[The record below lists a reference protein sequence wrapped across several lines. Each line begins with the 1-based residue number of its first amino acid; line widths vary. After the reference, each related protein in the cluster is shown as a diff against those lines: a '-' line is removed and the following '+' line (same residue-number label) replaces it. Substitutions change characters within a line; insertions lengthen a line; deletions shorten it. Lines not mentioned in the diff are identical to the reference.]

1 MNILG
6 YNLYNK
12 TGPRRIGFSATPYRT
27 TGMTYVNPLLKQST
41 GFFEQEEKTFVQK
54 ELDRLGFDYTEV
66 VPRTIVG
73 DTALNNDQKQKM
85 ALMIEKF
92 LPDIIRYNTEYRLES
107 DQGKR
112 NHLRKLLSQ
121 MKVIAREATLNPK
134 LYPQSLLEMR
144 RRQKATFDALS
155 KSDRLEI
162 QRIYKEKFNDD
173 LSLSKDY
180 SAALSIYQ
188 TMKSKEDIKISKDQL
203 YQSLKGFKGFK
214 DSD

>member
-1 MNILG
+1 
-6 YNLYNK
+6 
-12 TGPRRIGFSATPYRT
+12 
-27 TGMTYVNPLLKQST
+27 
-41 GFFEQEEKTFVQK
+41 
-54 ELDRLGFDYTEV
+54 
-66 VPRTIVG
+66 
-73 DTALNNDQKQKM
+73 
-85 ALMIEKF
+85 MIEKF

-112 NHLRKLLSQ
+112 DHLRKLLSQ
-121 MKVIAREATLNPK
+121 MKVIARESTLNPK